1 MGGWPVCYLHSVEE
15 LNSGPPKTKPSSG
28 REEDLNPGPPDYKS
42 SALTLGHACLL
53 PMSHFINL
61 GSPIKPPKPPK
72 NRTEVILLS
81 FTAHYQLD
89 WPGIVSG
96 GIPLIWTFC
105 LCMVGWRSSEGLWK
119 AECATK
125 TTVFL
130 LSGQCLVMAWTSW
143 WIWSTYT

>member
-1 MGGWPVCYLHSVEE
+1 MPRCAHATLESKNICILYAAGSRPEGGSVTITPHPRKFE
-15 LNSGPPKTKPSSG
+15 NGISGNLRHLIMTHIINFGSPKT
-28 REEDLNPGPPDYKS
+28 
-42 SALTLGHACLL
+42 TLDAPQKLSCCY
-53 PMSHFINL
+53 P
-61 GSPIKPPKPPK
+61 
-72 NRTEVILLS
+72 VILTVYR
-81 FTAHYQLD
+81 FD

-105 LCMVGWRSSEGLWK
+105 LCMVGWRSSEGWWK
-119 AECATK
+119 AECATN